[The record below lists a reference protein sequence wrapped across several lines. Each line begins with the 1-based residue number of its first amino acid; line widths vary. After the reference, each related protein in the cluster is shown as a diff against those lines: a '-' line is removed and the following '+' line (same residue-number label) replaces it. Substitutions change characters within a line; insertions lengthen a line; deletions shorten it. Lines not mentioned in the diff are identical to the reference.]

1 MGGQILGDRYE
12 VKRQLGKKSGR
23 WTLEALDLETQARVI
38 LKLIFLDDNL
48 SATDLRLFTREME
61 ALKLLDHPAT
71 PRLLNSFEITLPL
84 DGKALALV
92 QSHMSGISLA
102 HYFQDRRVFSQTEI
116 EAIAHQVLTI
126 LGQLHQ
132 QSPPIIHRD
141 ICPSNIL
148 LQGEPSDPNFAI
160 ALVDF
165 GSVKSLNTS
174 TTSFTVLGAGGY
186 TPPEQ
191 VGGRVLAASDLYSL
205 GATLA
210 EAITGQT
217 LNQLQGDKLR
227 IRIEDHCQVSESFA
241 TWLKQLTAPSLDH
254 RWSSAQKALAALA
267 SL

>member
-71 PRLLNSFEITLPL
+71 PRLLDSFEMTLPL

-92 QSHMSGISLA
+92 QSHIPGISLA
-102 HYFQDRRVFSQTEI
+102 HHFQAKRVFTQTEI
-116 EAIAHQVLTI
+116 EAIARQVLAV
-126 LGQLHQ
+126 LVQLHQ

-148 LQGEPSDPNFAI
+148 LQGEPSEANFAI

-174 TTSFTVLGAGGY
+174 TTSFTVVGSGGY

-191 VGGRVLAASDLYSL
+191 AGGRVLAASDLYSL
-205 GATLA
+205 GVTLA

-217 LNQLQGDKLR
+217 LAQLQAGKLR
-227 IRIEDHCQVSESFA
+227 ISIQDHCPVTEPFA
-241 TWLKQLTAPSLDH
+241 IWLKQLTAPSLDH
-254 RWSSAQKALAALA
+254 RWSSAQAALAALDKC
-267 SL
+267 

>member
-12 VKRQLGKKSGR
+12 VKHQLGKKSGR

-38 LKLIFLDDNL
+38 LKLIFLDDSL

-71 PRLLNSFEITLPL
+71 PRHLNSFDITLPL

-92 QSHMSGISLA
+92 QSHLPGKSLA
-102 HYFQDRRVFSQTEI
+102 QYAQEARVFTQKEVET
-116 EAIAHQVLTI
+116 IARQVLAV
-126 LGQLHQ
+126 LVQLHE

-141 ICPSNIL
+141 IRPSNIL
-148 LQGEPSDPNFAI
+148 LQGEPNGDNFAI

-165 GSVKSLNTS
+165 GSVKALNTS
-174 TTSFTVLGAGGY
+174 TTSFTILGSGGY

-191 VGGRVLAASDLYSL
+191 AGGRVLAASDLYSL

-210 EAITGQT
+210 EAMTGLT
-217 LNQLQGDKLR
+217 LHQMQGGKLR
-227 IRIEDHCQVSESFA
+227 IRIEEHCQVSEAFA
-241 TWLKQLTAPSLDH
+241 TWLKQLMAPSLDH
-254 RWSSAQKALAALA
+254 RWSSAQKALAALE

>member
-12 VKRQLGKKSGR
+12 IQRQLGKKSGR
-23 WTLEALDLETQARVI
+23 WTLEALDLQTQARVI
-38 LKLIFLDDNL
+38 LKLIFLDDDL

-71 PRLLNSFEITLPL
+71 PRHLNSFDITLPL

-92 QSHMSGISLA
+92 QSHLEGKSLA
-102 HYFQDRRVFSQTEI
+102 HYAQDARIFTQPEI
-116 EAIAHQVLTI
+116 ETIARQVLTV
-126 LGQLHQ
+126 LVELHQ

-148 LQGEPSDPNFAI
+148 LQGEPTAENFAI

-174 TTSFTVLGAGGY
+174 TTSFTVLGSGGY

-191 VGGRVLAASDLYSL
+191 AGGRVLAASDLYSL
-205 GATLA
+205 GVTLA
-210 EAITGQT
+210 EAMTGKT
-217 LNQLQGDKLR
+217 LTELQGGKLR
-227 IRIEDHCQVSESFA
+227 IRLEDHCPVSEPFA

-254 RWSSAQKALAALA
+254 RWSSAEKALAALDA
-267 SL
+267 L